1 MRAPYTA
8 LYSFKITS
16 WLLDED
22 KRKTDLVSCTLWLAT
37 TTHQTKVTST
47 RTSPD
52 GKGSL
57 TKIGS
62 CVKAKILSPLS
73 FDLMKQLPTYMLSLL
88 FVDFG
93 WSFFLQ
99 IYHTTLLYYISL
111 IYMYEDH
118 RDPHVV
124 DSIYSR
130 FTHHHLRQLD
140 GYGRTRASLARQ
152 SRFAI

>member
-1 MRAPYTA
+1 MLGSHLASTFKIIVGVSQKRSDMRAPYTA

-93 WSFFLQ
+93 WSFFPSNLSYYF
-99 IYHTTLLYYISL
+99 IVLYI
-111 IYMYEDH
+111 IDI
-118 RDPHVV
+118 HVWGPSGFV
-124 DSIYSR
+124 CR
-130 FTHHHLRQLD
+130 GLD
-140 GYGRTRASLARQ
+140 IL
-152 SRFAI
+152 